1 MEVEVRCLRRPVHS
15 GRGGGAVPDPI
26 QLLCRL
32 IARLRG
38 GGLTVVRL
46 DAPSLLGS
54 INQITDVA
62 RARLRLPA
70 PPGARGR
77 EAARRLA
84 RRLKARPPYG
94 AAVRVRLESTR
105 GPE

>member
-1 MEVEVRCLRRPVHS
+1 MHS
-15 GRGGGAVPDPI
+15 GRGGGPVPDPI

-32 IARLRG
+32 IARLPEAG
-38 GGLTVVRL
+38 VRIVRF
-46 DAPSLLGS
+46 DAPAVLGS

-77 EAARRLA
+77 GAARRIA
-84 RRLKARPPYG
+84 RRLKARPPYA
-94 AAVRVRLESTR
+94 AAVRVRLAPAR